1 MAGVLSASFFEMS
14 FALFLGL
21 IGAALAVIL
30 LKSERKFLTFILCF
44 LIFILGAWRFQNFAV
59 CDKDRQAL
67 EMAAG
72 QKEKAVL
79 SGIVAERPE
88 KNGNALK
95 LIVAPDRWKSR
106 IMVTA
111 NRYPEISYGDRI
123 IIDGRLEEPQNFSGF
138 NYRDYLAK
146 DGICALSYFPEI
158 EVIGGGEGNP
168 ALRFLFKFKD
178 SLEANINRHLP
189 VPHAGLM
196 SSLIF
201 GNEEEVPDTWKEKFN
216 ITGTRHI
223 MAVSGM
229 NITILS
235 YFIFGAFLSLGL
247 WRKHAFYASVFL
259 VIAYVFLI
267 GAPASAVR
275 AAVMGILFLTAQHL
289 GRTAEGIRPIIFS
302 AALMVMFNPLILK
315 ADLGF
320 QLSFLAVLGL
330 VSLQPVFADFLKKV
344 PDTFQLRYTLSASLA
359 AQFFTFPILIYNFGT
374 LSLIGPLVNIFIV
387 PLLPLITILGIGLA
401 AASFISSFLG
411 HALSFPAWFLLTYI
425 LKIVD
430 FSSQLPFAGLSV
442 SVFPFYWVLV
452 FYLILFLLV
461 WEWQSAR
468 RLKALRE

>member
-1 MAGVLSASFFEMS
+1 
-14 FALFLGL
+14 
-21 IGAALAVIL
+21 
-30 LKSERKFLTFILCF
+30 
-44 LIFILGAWRFQNFAV
+44 
-59 CDKDRQAL
+59 
-67 EMAAG
+67 
-72 QKEKAVL
+72 
-79 SGIVAERPE
+79 
-88 KNGNALK
+88 
-95 LIVAPDRWKSR
+95 
-106 IMVTA
+106 
-111 NRYPEISYGDRI
+111 
-123 IIDGRLEEPQNFSGF
+123 
-138 NYRDYLAK
+138 
-146 DGICALSYFPEI
+146 
-158 EVIGGGEGNP
+158 
-168 ALRFLFKFKD
+168 
-178 SLEANINRHLP
+178 
-189 VPHAGLM
+189 
-196 SSLIF
+196 
-201 GNEEEVPDTWKEKFN
+201 
-216 ITGTRHI
+216 
-223 MAVSGM
+223 
-229 NITILS
+229 
-235 YFIFGAFLSLGL
+235 
-247 WRKHAFYASVFL
+247 
-259 VIAYVFLI
+259 
-267 GAPASAVR
+267 
-275 AAVMGILFLTAQHL
+275 LTAQHL